1 MLLKYLLCKNKNNYV
16 CFVLKKKSFL
26 HTSRGIEVRRYR
38 TGTPVHIFFLVLPV
52 CVNISFPFSIFL
64 NNIYSKVVQ
73 LYLAHYL
80 LTWLLLSTDQ
90 SHVVTD
96 RRWSELLRRQQTFL
110 AKAYDTFQYFYT
122 FCLTNLVLHRATVL

>member
-1 MLLKYLLCKNKNNYV
+1 M
-16 CFVLKKKSFL
+16 
-26 HTSRGIEVRRYR
+26 
-38 TGTPVHIFFLVLPV
+38 
-52 CVNISFPFSIFL
+52 
-64 NNIYSKVVQ
+64 VQ

-110 AKAYDTFQYFYT
+110 VKAYDTFQYFYT
-122 FCLTNLVLHRATVL
+122 FLCDFFLDIY